1 MQRLKAALENLD
13 EMITALEDKV
23 LLDVETRRDSQKKQ
37 NEMLKVS
44 RSREATMMA
53 VAQKVA
59 TRLDHSISHV
69 EHILRD

>member
-23 LLDVETRRDSQKKQ
+23 LHDVETRRDYQKKQ

-44 RSREATMMA
+44 RNREANIMA

-59 TRLDHSISHV
+59 TRLDQSITHV
-69 EHILRD
+69 EHVLRD